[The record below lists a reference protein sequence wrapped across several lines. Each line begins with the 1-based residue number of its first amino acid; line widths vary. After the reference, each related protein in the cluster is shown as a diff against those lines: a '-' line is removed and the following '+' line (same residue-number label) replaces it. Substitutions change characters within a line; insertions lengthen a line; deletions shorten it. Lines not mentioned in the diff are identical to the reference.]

1 MASTVV
7 KQLLTE
13 EDELFFVPND
23 IIVDILKRLPVKSL
37 LRFRCAF
44 AVTDQA
50 MYYFA
55 YKENGDQFDSTSLVS
70 FDMGREVFTELWIME
85 EEATSGGSEQGW
97 KKEFISSAC
106 SPELYPLAIWR
117 DKAVFIG
124 QKPKIPGANREFF
137 LYLLN
142 LTTRKVKEVL
152 ISPEHAHLFNAL
164 IYAESL
170 VSIGN

>member
-1 MASTVV
+1 
-7 KQLLTE
+7 
-13 EDELFFVPND
+13 
-23 IIVDILKRLPVKSL
+23 
-37 LRFRCAF
+37 
-44 AVTDQA
+44 

-55 YKENGDQFDSTSLVS
+55 YKEDGDQFDSTSLVS
-70 FDMGREVFTELWIME
+70 FDMGREVFTLIPVPSPNFLDNKELITYENKLALLSRSELWIME
-85 EEATSGGSEQGW
+85 EKATSGGSEQRW
-97 KKEFISSAC
+97 NKEFISSAC

-117 DKAVFIG
+117 DEVVFVG
-124 QKPKIPGANREFF
+124 QKPKIPGANLDFF

-152 ISPEHAHLFNAL
+152 ISPGHAHLFNAL